1 MAFGRLL
8 LVGRLGPLL
17 VAGSDAPGTAG
28 SVDNCRSGTFF
39 VGVGFGVVA
48 AAVVCLV
55 TVVVGFNE
63 GGRASRE
70 GLTEPSPC
78 SAAFFP
84 FTSATALSSLSLTRT
99 LFFSLTAPV
108 SL

>member
-39 VGVGFGVVA
+39 VGVGFGA
-48 AAVVCLV
+48 VCLV

-84 FTSATALSSLSLTRT
+84 FTSATALSSFSLTRT

>member
-1 MAFGRLL
+1 M
-8 LVGRLGPLL
+8 GRLGPLL

-48 AAVVCLV
+48 AVCLV

-63 GGRASRE
+63 GGKASR
-70 GLTEPSPC
+70 EPSPC
-78 SAAFFP
+78 SAPFFP
-84 FTSATALSSLSLTRT
+84 FTSATALSSFSLTRT

>member
-48 AAVVCLV
+48 VVCLV

-63 GGRASRE
+63 GGKVSRE

>member
-48 AAVVCLV
+48 AVCLV

-78 SAAFFP
+78 SAA
-84 FTSATALSSLSLTRT
+84 TALSSFSLTRT

>member
-17 VAGSDAPGTAG
+17 AAGSDAPGTAG

-48 AAVVCLV
+48 AVCLV